1 MVPMFAIG
9 HVLRDVMS
17 ARKVDRDTL
26 NDEIPIPRRDTLV
39 GGRSAMAAP
48 RPWRSGKP
56 GATLAIR

>member
-1 MVPMFAIG
+1 MFAIG

-39 GGRSAMAAP
+39 TAS
-48 RPWRSGKP
+48 
-56 GATLAIR
+56 